1 MAAPGIDLGNITRN
15 LRLWCRECKWLPPG
29 DLQMALVEAHY
40 GMEHPD
46 AEKITLD
53 MLPVCVC
60 GKPMESTVTRPTGG
74 GFKDYFSCPACGSTG
89 FAIRKDS
96 K

>member
-1 MAAPGIDLGNITRN
+1 MTTPGIDLGNITQN
-15 LRLWCRECKWLPPG
+15 LRLWCHECKWLPPD

-40 GMEHPD
+40 GMEHPG

-60 GKPMESTVTRPTGG
+60 GKPMESTRTRPTGG

-89 FAIRKDS
+89 FVIRKDS